1 MTETRFW
8 YREPKPRFNFGIIIF
23 FPKLVS
29 SQVDFDPPLDN
40 NSNFLIFFFLGQSN
54 ACGVG
59 VGPLAGLAPTI
70 AQLQLQQQPLHSVSF
85 FFNFLSDFLI
95 NLILVCIWQIK
106 NKLHIIIDHLNSD
119 VNYRFRVFFKIR

>member
-1 MTETRFW
+1 M
-8 YREPKPRFNFGIIIF
+8 N
-23 FPKLVS
+23 
-29 SQVDFDPPLDN
+29 FDPPLDN

-85 FFNFLSDFLI
+85 FEFSVQFCDNLDFLGT
-95 NLILVCIWQIK
+95 IWQETSTGF
-106 NKLHIIIDHLNSD
+106 DGC
-119 VNYRFRVFFKIR
+119 

>member
-1 MTETRFW
+1 M
-8 YREPKPRFNFGIIIF
+8 
-23 FPKLVS
+23 S
-29 SQVDFDPPLDN
+29 FDPPLDN

-85 FFNFLSDFLI
+85 FEFSVLFCDKLDFFNKLSLAT
-95 NLILVCIWQIK
+95 IWQETFTGFFQNYTETFVPDRNLK
-106 NKLHIIIDHLNSD
+106 KKLENWLT
-119 VNYRFRVFFKIR
+119 